1 MPEKLTVLGPNLHYE
16 TQDVEIL
23 PHATYIIHIPS
34 RKVVYN
40 NFDIRILLGFS
51 EQELSSM
58 SAAHNFS
65 LYHPEDYI
73 RIRSFYKWYEEGSDS
88 PEHAAY
94 YRYRDRSGNWV
105 FLHARGQVLKRDER
119 GSVSEVL
126 VSVGKT
132 GRNPANIATDA
143 NSENVHQTI
152 DKYRTLFHN
161 MDEGYCII
169 QMLYNERGIAHNWR
183 FIEVNPAFERH
194 NGLVNATGKTIREL
208 VPDIEQVWF
217 DIYGK
222 VAATGESI
230 RFEQRSDAFQ
240 RVFNLYAFRVGEAV
254 ERKVAV
260 LFTDVTAQKIS
271 GEALRKSEEYNRAI
285 VSQTSVGIF
294 GADLEG
300 RITFLNEKASQLF
313 GLRENEGIG
322 LNVLDLTV
330 PEFREGTIQKFGQ
343 LVSLGRSFEA
353 EKRMFR
359 KDGSVFWA
367 NVSVAGISDD
377 RGKIRSVVAVVI
389 DITQRKA
396 AETALRASEQQ
407 LKELLRLKD
416 DFIGIAS
423 HELKTPVTSMKA
435 YAEIVKES
443 MEQLGDKQNSYLLS
457 RLNQQIDR
465 LTTLIRHLL
474 DTSRISEGQL
484 QLVFENVDLN
494 SLLLDRVDE
503 IKRTTNHQFICHLG
517 KLPAVQGD
525 RERLSQV
532 MTNLISNAVKYAP
545 ASTTIT
551 VFTELQEATVKVT
564 VQDEGPGIAVA
575 DQQKIFEKFFRSAG
589 KTENAFQGMGLG
601 LYITAQII
609 QKHGGALTV
618 QSEPGNG
625 ASFSFTLPLKSAIG
639 AAEA

>member
-1 MPEKLTVLGPNLHYE
+1 MPQNPTGPDSYLPSD
-16 TQDVEIL
+16 TPGAEISS
-23 PHATYIIHIPS
+23 PAVYIINIPS
-34 RKVVYN
+34 REVVYN
-40 NFDIRILLGFS
+40 NFDIRISLGFT
-51 EQELSSM
+51 EQERLSM
-58 SAAHNFS
+58 SAAQSFS
-65 LYHPEDYI
+65 LYHPEDYT
-73 RIRSFYKWYEEGSDS
+73 RIRSFYRSYEEG
-88 PEHAAY
+88 AAGQEY
-94 YRYRDRSGNWV
+94 SVRYRYQDRLGNWT
-105 FLHARGQVLKRDER
+105 FLRAQGRVLKRNEK
-119 GSVSEVL
+119 GNVSQVMI
-126 VSVGKT
+126 SVGRASAEQAGVT
-132 GRNPANIATDA
+132 VDNAG
-143 NSENVHQTI
+143 ENMQKTI

-169 QMLYNERGIAHNWR
+169 QMLYNQMGIADNWR

-194 NGLVNATGKTIREL
+194 NGLVNATGKTIRDL
-208 VPDIEQVWF
+208 VPGIENVWF

-230 RFEQRSDAFQ
+230 RFEQRSDALQ
-240 RVFNLYAFRVGEAV
+240 RVFNLYAFRVGEAA

-260 LFTDVTAQKIS
+260 LFTDITEWKIS
-271 GEALRKSEEYNRAI
+271 GEALRKSEEHNRAI
-285 VSQTSVGIF
+285 VSHTSVGIF

-313 GLRENEGIG
+313 GLHRNEGIG
-322 LNVLDLTV
+322 VNVLDMTV
-330 PEFREGTIQKFGQ
+330 AEFRESTRQKFGQ
-343 LVSLGRSFEA
+343 LVTLGRSFES

-367 NVSVAGISDD
+367 NVSVAGIFDD
-377 RGKIRSVVAVVI
+377 QGKIKSVVAVVI

-474 DTSRISEGQL
+474 DTSRISQGQL
-484 QLVFENVDLN
+484 QLASENVDIN
-494 SLLLDRVDE
+494 SLLLERVDE
-503 IKRTTNHQFICHLG
+503 IKRTTGHRFVCHLG

-525 RERLSQV
+525 PERLAQV
-532 MTNLISNAVKYAP
+532 MTNLISNSVKYAP
-545 ASTTIT
+545 VDTTIT
-551 VFTELQEATVKVT
+551 VFTELENDKVKIT
-564 VQDEGPGIAVA
+564 VQDQGPGITRA
-575 DQQKIFEKFFRSAG
+575 DQQKIFDKFFRSSG
-589 KTENAFQGMGLG
+589 KTGNSFPGMGLG

-609 QKHGGALTV
+609 QKHGGELMV
-618 QSEPGNG
+618 ESEPGNG
-625 ASFSFTLPLKSAIG
+625 AAFSFTLPLKDSA
-639 AAEA
+639 